1 MYDHTVI
8 IRLQIYIYIYIY
20 HVLSLYYTPHIIS
33 TSVCFLLVKLKNERL
48 IQLCVLETSK

>member
-1 MYDHTVI
+1 MYDHAVI
-8 IRLQIYIYIYIY
+8 IHLYISFY

-48 IQLCVLETSK
+48 I